1 MPPRNDEAV
10 PVIDPSKGLPE
21 PRVAVDPAGA
31 VPGETRV
38 GFAGDLLS
46 GRFDF
51 GAVHPFPARSSDA
64 RGGGIS
70 EAAASGDWLH
80 LSKSCLEL
88 SKRCL
93 ATARVAAAK
102 SGADGVVIGQRAVFA
117 EKLARLAAETFA
129 MEAMTLCAVG
139 LAERGRATGLQI
151 EAAMTKVWASERSRE
166 HEWAVRQIRQAGG
179 QAPEPATSTVW
190 PGSNDE
196 LRLAVA
202 RAVVAEHWKRIA
214 PVLNVQRTGKERFE
228 TGRRAAWH
236 YARWYPRQ
244 WLGPLADLGL
254 LFSDLSPRLAAHV
267 RWSARASHR
276 LSRALFHALVL
287 HGAKLEHEEL
297 LLGRLADLA
306 TELWAISAVCSYA
319 QHLHTPGSLELA
331 DYFARATRL
340 KIEGQFRTLH
350 QHTDRAGERLAQSV
364 LDGRHAW
371 MDGGKRD

>member
-1 MPPRNDEAV
+1 M
-10 PVIDPSKGLPE
+10 I
-21 PRVAVDPAGA
+21 
-31 VPGETRV
+31 
-38 GFAGDLLS
+38 
-46 GRFDF
+46 
-51 GAVHPFPARSSDA
+51 
-64 RGGGIS
+64 
-70 EAAASGDWLH
+70 
-80 LSKSCLEL
+80 
-88 SKRCL
+88 
-93 ATARVAAAK
+93 
-102 SGADGVVIGQRAVFA
+102 
-117 EKLARLAAETFA
+117 
-129 MEAMTLCAVG
+129 
-139 LAERGRATGLQI
+139 
-151 EAAMTKVWASERSRE
+151 KVWANERSRE

-179 QAPEPATSTVW
+179 QGLESAAQTVW

-287 HGAKLEHEEL
+287 HGVKLEHEEL
-297 LLGRLADLA
+297 LLGRLTDLG
-306 TELWAISAVCSYA
+306 TEFWAISAVCSYA
-319 QHLHTPGSLELA
+319 QHLHTPESLELA

-371 MDGGKRD
+371 MEGGERD